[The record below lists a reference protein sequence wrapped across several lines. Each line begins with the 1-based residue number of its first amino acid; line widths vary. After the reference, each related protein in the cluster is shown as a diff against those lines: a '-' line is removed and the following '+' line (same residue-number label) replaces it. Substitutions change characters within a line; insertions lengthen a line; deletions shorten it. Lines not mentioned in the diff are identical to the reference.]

1 MATNSTIMS
10 QKKITSPP
18 PSLTELLRTA
28 LAEAD
33 SMRAVA
39 RACGLNRAALLRF
52 ARGDQSMRLEAA
64 DALAAHFGITHVKG
78 DE

>member
-1 MATNSTIMS
+1 MVTNNTIMS
-10 QKKITSPP
+10 QKKTTTPP
-18 PSLTELLRTA
+18 PSLTDLLRKA

-39 RACGLNRAALLRF
+39 RACGLNHAALLRF

-64 DALAAHFGITHVKG
+64 DKLAAYFGITHVKG

>member
-1 MATNSTIMS
+1 MT
-10 QKKITSPP
+10 QKKIKSPP

-39 RACGLNRAALLRF
+39 RACGLNHAALLRF

-64 DALAAHFGITHVKG
+64 DALAAYFGITHVKG
-78 DE
+78 AE